1 MALDVKPQ
9 AEKAEKTSRDIAIS
23 GIAGLFT
30 GGVFGFPLSIGSYLL
45 WRKIGLKGAARWWV
59 WAATGIIG
67 VPISWGVFAVV
78 VNPDKT
84 ATVAPSSPIVNN
96 APAKKESPVN
106 SSQDAIS
113 VGEFKTDSFVY
124 TNVRMTP
131 YTVKNEFVQKQSR
144 VAGALYEI
152 TADVQNIGNESKA
165 PALTSIEVSDSQGRK
180 YKEADG
186 VIRFGDTTE
195 KGQKATDYVL
205 PGQSSQSVRLSLVD
219 VSPDASDFTLTIRS
233 GFFDKTIVKPIQ

>member
-1 MALDVKPQ
+1 MSLDVKPQ
-9 AEKAEKTSRDIAIS
+9 TEKPEKTSRDIAIS
-23 GIAGLFT
+23 GIVGLFT
-30 GGVFGFPLSIGSYLL
+30 GGIVGFPLSIGSYLL
-45 WRKIGLKGAARWWV
+45 WRKIGVKGTARWWA

-67 VPISWGVFAVV
+67 VPISWGVVAGVV
-78 VNPDKT
+78 SPDKN
-84 ATVAPSSPIVNN
+84 ATVAPSPTASTV
-96 APAKKESPVN
+96 PAKSAQNETL
-106 SSQDAIS
+106 

-131 YTVKNEFVQKQSR
+131 YTVKSEFVQKQSR

-165 PALTSIEVSDSQGRK
+165 PALTSIEVTDSQGRK

-186 VIRFGDTTE
+186 FIRFGDTTE

>member
-1 MALDVKPQ
+1 MRLDVQPQTEKP
-9 AEKAEKTSRDIAIS
+9 EKTSRDIAIS

-30 GGVFGFPLSIGSYLL
+30 GGIVGFPLSIGSYLL
-45 WRKIGLKGAARWWV
+45 WRKIGVKGAVRWWA

-67 VPISWGVFAVV
+67 VPISWGVVAGIVS
-78 VNPDKT
+78 PDKN
-84 ATVAPSSPIVNN
+84 ANVAPSSSPIVGK
-96 APAKKESPVN
+96 APAKNTQAE
-106 SSQDAIS
+106 IS

-124 TNVRMTP
+124 TNVRLAP

-165 PALTSIEVSDSQGRK
+165 PALSSIEVTDSQGRK

-186 VIRFGDTTE
+186 FIRFGDTIE